1 MKNIFGQFVALIL
14 SSILSSAVLAAP
26 PYYAGVGIGQSY
38 VEENNVF
45 AGDDF
50 DDEDFGFKV
59 FGGYNFHKNF
69 AVEID
74 YLNFG
79 EPSDNISGVDI
90 KIKDFYALALYGIGK
105 LPLSDRFELF
115 AKLGVAY
122 WDGRAEARFMGVT
135 ARSDEDGTELAYG
148 LGASYSFT
156 DKYAIRIEYEEIDTD
171 SDDLSTL
178 GLLTVGGEVRF

>member
-1 MKNIFGQFVALIL
+1 MKNLFGSFLGLFL
-14 SSILSSAVLAAP
+14 SITFSASVLAAP
-26 PYYAGVGIGQSY
+26 PFYVGGGIGQSY

-69 AVEID
+69 AAEID

-79 EPSDNISGVDI
+79 EPSDDIFGVDI
-90 KIKDFYALALYGIGK
+90 KIEDFYAIALYGVGK
-105 LPLSDRFELF
+105 LPLSEHFELF
-115 AKLGVAY
+115 AKLGAAY
-122 WDGRAEARFMGVT
+122 WEGDAKARFMGIS
-135 ARSDEDGTELAYG
+135 ASSREDGTEFAYG
-148 LGASYSFT
+148 LGASYAFT
-156 DKYAIRIEYEEIDTD
+156 DQYAVRVEYEEIDTD